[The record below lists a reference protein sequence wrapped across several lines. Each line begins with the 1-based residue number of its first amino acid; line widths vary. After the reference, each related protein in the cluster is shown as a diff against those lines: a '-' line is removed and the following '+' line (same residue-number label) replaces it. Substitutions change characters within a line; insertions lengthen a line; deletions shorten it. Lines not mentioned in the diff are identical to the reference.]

1 MAGLHCT
8 IHCGGNMGWEGL
20 LVREVWL
27 PMLPT
32 DTWSTFSC
40 NLDRSHGSS
49 YQVLWWGGTAW
60 VVGWGRC
67 MARVWWGLW
76 VQSRWVARVKP
87 ITVEVRSSTI
97 RADED

>member
-1 MAGLHCT
+1 MAGLPCT

-40 NLDRSHGSS
+40 NLDMSHGSS
-49 YQVLWWGGTAW
+49 YQVLWWGGDVAW
-60 VVGWGRC
+60 PWYGGACVSSLG
-67 MARVWWGLW
+67 GLPGLNP
-76 VQSRWVARVKP
+76 SLLR
-87 ITVEVRSSTI
+87 
-97 RADED
+97 

>member
-1 MAGLHCT
+1 
-8 IHCGGNMGWEGL
+8 MGWEGL

-27 PMLPT
+27 PML
-32 DTWSTFSC
+32 
-40 NLDRSHGSS
+40 NIQLQLG
-49 YQVLWWGGTAW
+49 QVPWKLLPGLL

-67 MARVWWGLW
+67 MAMVWWGVC